1 MSSGSADATVGQR
14 AGCAVRETHT
24 TVKAGARA
32 RPRKAR
38 SGGGEGGRNRAKARS
53 RGSSS
58 REGSTVP
65 ASAVPCGRIP
75 FHHVC
80 YPLLIRLVGWL
91 LAKVLLYI
99 PPRKWLSEIR
109 TSDSLTC
116 FAPKTNK
123 TRRGE
128 ARVSFIANDACV
140 LHGCLFIREAALQ
153 CGLTCR

>member
-1 MSSGSADATVGQR
+1 VGALTPQLASAQAVL
-14 AGCAVRETHT
+14 CARHT
-24 TVKAGARA
+24 QQLRQVLARA
-32 RPRKAR
+32 R
-38 SGGGEGGRNRAKARS
+38 GRPVPVAAKAVGTGRKREAADRHHGKAPPYPPPLS
-53 RGSSS
+53 RAD
-58 REGSTVP
+58 E
-65 ASAVPCGRIP
+65 
-75 FHHVC
+75 FHSITC
-80 YPLLIRLVGWL
+80 AILFSGWL
-91 LAKVLLYI
+91 VACQGIVVY

>member
-80 YPLLIRLVGWL
+80 YPLLIRLVGCL
-91 LAKVLLYI
+91 
-99 PPRKWLSEIR
+99 PRYCCMIR